1 MPISGTPRMAQ
12 ETPRV
17 GKRDLCRHPPGRKT
31 PHMYAYVVPR
41 DPESGRLNAKRW
53 LGGAR
58 ALRDMQT
65 EFVQDV
71 GQQHGLERGIEGSKA
86 KHTTIKQ
93 HYAAISKPVPKPEFR
108 PESVQ
113 PKIIKKAGLMDK
125 LTGKSDEVES
135 YEAVAK
141 RLSRAMHVTYEP
153 VQEKAKRTDLEAR
166 RASEMAQTA
175 RILGEKTAGRG
186 P

>member
-1 MPISGTPRMAQ
+1 MPISGLL
-12 ETPRV
+12 EWLK
-17 GKRDLCRHPPGRKT
+17 KRHGSENVIYAGIHRDEKT

-113 PKIIKKAGLMDK
+113 PKIIKKPD
-125 LTGKSDEVES
+125 
-135 YEAVAK
+135 
-141 RLSRAMHVTYEP
+141 
-153 VQEKAKRTDLEAR
+153 
-166 RASEMAQTA
+166 
-175 RILGEKTAGRG
+175 
-186 P
+186 

>member
-1 MPISGTPRMAQ
+1 
-12 ETPRV
+12 
-17 GKRDLCRHPPGRKT
+17 
-31 PHMYAYVVPR
+31 MYAYVVPR

-93 HYAAISKPVPKPEFR
+93 HYAAISKPVPNPNSDRSPCNQKSSKKP
-108 PESVQ
+108 
-113 PKIIKKAGLMDK
+113 D
-125 LTGKSDEVES
+125 
-135 YEAVAK
+135 
-141 RLSRAMHVTYEP
+141 
-153 VQEKAKRTDLEAR
+153 
-166 RASEMAQTA
+166 
-175 RILGEKTAGRG
+175 
-186 P
+186 

>member
-1 MPISGTPRMAQ
+1 
-12 ETPRV
+12 
-17 GKRDLCRHPPGRKT
+17 
-31 PHMYAYVVPR
+31 MYAYVVPR

-93 HYAAISKPVPKPEFR
+93 HYAAISKPVPNPNSDRVRATKNH
-108 PESVQ
+108 Q
-113 PKIIKKAGLMDK
+113 
-125 LTGKSDEVES
+125 KS
-135 YEAVAK
+135 
-141 RLSRAMHVTYEP
+141 
-153 VQEKAKRTDLEAR
+153 
-166 RASEMAQTA
+166 
-175 RILGEKTAGRG
+175 RIDGQAHGQV
-186 P
+186 

>member
-1 MPISGTPRMAQ
+1 MIYAGIH
-12 ETPRV
+12 
-17 GKRDLCRHPPGRKT
+17 RDEN

-113 PKIIKKAGLMDK
+113 PKSSKKPD
-125 LTGKSDEVES
+125 
-135 YEAVAK
+135 
-141 RLSRAMHVTYEP
+141 
-153 VQEKAKRTDLEAR
+153 
-166 RASEMAQTA
+166 
-175 RILGEKTAGRG
+175 
-186 P
+186 